1 MDFEMLFK
9 QKQIASKKHIFI
21 RFISELEKP
30 DLRLFVVKF
39 SSVFVLHA
47 LFCDRTEQQPSPKM

>member
-1 MDFEMLFK
+1 MLFK

-47 LFCDRTEQQPSPKM
+47 LFCDRIEQQPSPKM